1 MSGTNLPAPVGPVS
15 VGEILRQGRN
25 LLISNPSFQKWAASF
40 PLTRLLAERQSNA
53 LFDLCSGF
61 VYSQILLASVRLDLF
76 TKLSGGPRPTAAL
89 ADDLGL
95 SVDATQRLLRATTSL
110 NLTDKLEG
118 DRYTLGE
125 LGAAMLANPAITA
138 FVEHHAMLYADLTD
152 PVALLQG
159 KASTQLSGFWPYANR
174 QPGDPAPS
182 DPAANDAYARYSQL
196 MSQSQALIADD
207 ILDAFQPSTPRSWL
221 DLGGGEGVFA
231 AALGEFAPQ
240 IEVTMMDLPP
250 VANRARAA
258 LQTRGML
265 SRVKVLD
272 GDFFADPLPPGSSVV
287 SLIRIL
293 HDHDDD
299 QVRALLSRIHAATEP
314 GATLLIAEPMAGG
327 RGADRVSEAY
337 FNFYLLA
344 MGRGRA
350 RSVAELTDLLTR
362 AGFSDVRPLESRRPL
377 LASILVAQR
386 V

>member
-25 LLISNPSFQKWAASF
+25 LLVSNPSFQKWAASF

-76 TKLSGGPRPTAAL
+76 TKLSGGPRTIVAL
-89 ADDLGL
+89 AEDLGL
-95 SVDATQRLLRATTSL
+95 PVDATQRLVRATTSL

-118 DRYTLGE
+118 ERYTLGE
-125 LGAAMLANPAITA
+125 LGAALLANPALAA
-138 FVEHHAMLYADLTD
+138 FVEHHAMLYKDLTD
-152 PVALLQG
+152 PVDLLKG
-159 KASTQLSGFWPYANR
+159 KAQTELSGFWPYGK
-174 QPGDPAPS
+174 PGEAAPAES
-182 DPAANDAYARYSQL
+182 YARYSEL
-196 MSQSQALIADD
+196 MSQSQTLIADD

-231 AALGEFAPQ
+231 AALADFAPQ
-240 IEVTMMDLPP
+240 IEVTMIDLPP
-250 VANRARAA
+250 VAARARAA

-265 SRVKVLD
+265 SRVKVQD
-272 GDFFADPLPPGSSVV
+272 GDFFTDPLPAGPSVV

-293 HDHDDD
+293 HDYDDD
-299 QVRALLSRIHAATEP
+299 QARALLARIHAATEP
-314 GATLLIAEPMAGG
+314 GATLLVAEPMSGG
-327 RGADRVSEAY
+327 GGADRASDAY

-350 RSVAELTDLLTR
+350 RSVSEMTDLLTA
-362 AGFSDVRPLESRRPL
+362 AGFGDVRSLPSRRPL

>member
-25 LLISNPSFQKWAASF
+25 LLVSNPSFQKWAASF

-76 TKLSGGPRPTAAL
+76 TKLSGGPRTIVAL
-89 ADDLGL
+89 AEDLGL
-95 SVDATQRLLRATTSL
+95 PVDATQRLVRATTSL

-118 DRYTLGE
+118 ERYTLGE
-125 LGAAMLANPAITA
+125 LGAALLANPALAA
-138 FVEHHAMLYADLTD
+138 FVEHHAMLYKDLTD
-152 PVALLQG
+152 PVDLLKG
-159 KASTQLSGFWPYANR
+159 KAQTELSGFWPYGK
-174 QPGDPAPS
+174 PGEAAPAES
-182 DPAANDAYARYSQL
+182 YARYSEL
-196 MSQSQALIADD
+196 MSQSQTLIADD

-231 AALGEFAPQ
+231 AALADFAPQ
-240 IEVTMMDLPP
+240 IEVTMIDLPP
-250 VANRARAA
+250 VAARARAA

-265 SRVKVLD
+265 SRVKVQD
-272 GDFFADPLPPGSSVV
+272 GDFFTDPLPAGPSVV

-293 HDHDDD
+293 HDYDDD
-299 QVRALLSRIHAATEP
+299 QARALLARIHAATEP
-314 GATLLIAEPMAGG
+314 GATLLVAEPMSGG
-327 RGADRVSEAY
+327 GGADRSSDAY

-350 RSVAELTDLLTR
+350 RSVSEMTDLLTA
-362 AGFSDVRPLESRRPL
+362 AGFGDVRSLPSRRPL

>member
-76 TKLSGGPRPTAAL
+76 TKLSGGPRSTAAL
-89 ADDLGL
+89 AEDLGL

-110 NLTDKLEG
+110 KLTDELEG
-118 DRYTLGE
+118 ERYTLGE
-125 LGAAMLANPAITA
+125 LGAAMLANPAIAA
-138 FVEHHAMLYADLTD
+138 FVEHHALLYKDLTD
-152 PVALLQG
+152 PVELLKG
-159 KASTQLSGFWPYANR
+159 KAQTELSGFWPYAK
-174 QPGDPAPS
+174 PGEDAAPAET
-182 DPAANDAYARYSQL
+182 YARYSEL
-196 MSQSQALIADD
+196 MSQSQTLIADD

-250 VANRARAA
+250 VAARARVA

-265 SRVKVLD
+265 SRVNVLE
-272 GDFFADPLPPGSSVV
+272 GDFFKDPLPQGSSVV

-299 QVRALLSRIHAATEP
+299 QVRALLAKIHAATEP

-327 RGADRVSEAY
+327 RGADRVADAY

-344 MGRGRA
+344 MGRGRG
-350 RSVAELTDLLTR
+350 RSVKELTDLLTA
-362 AGFSDVRPLESRRPL
+362 AGFADIRPLESRRPM